1 MADIIPFQG
10 GLPPLRTRYR
20 QQGTG
25 FFSAFK
31 RFVVPIAKTVLPHLL
46 GGVGDVVAGRA
57 TPMEALKQGALDSAS
72 DVITKARDA
81 PRKRPASR
89 SRGPVPKKR
98 SKAKRMG
105 KMQRGRGRGRRR

>member
-1 MADIIPFQG
+1 MAEIVPFQG

-46 GGVGDVVAGRA
+46 GGVGDVVAGRS
-57 TPMEALKQGALDSAS
+57 TPIEALKQGALNSAS
-72 DVITKARDA
+72 DVISKVRGA
-81 PRKRPASR
+81 PRKRSASHPRGPAS
-89 SRGPVPKKR
+89 KKR
-98 SKAKRMG
+98 SKTKRMS
-105 KMQRGRGRGRRR
+105 QRGRGRGRRR

>member
-1 MADIIPFQG
+1 MADVIPFQG

-57 TPMEALKQGALDSAS
+57 TPMQALKQGALDSAS
-72 DVITKARDA
+72 DAITRVRAPA

-89 SRGPVPKKR
+89 PRGPPAKKR
-98 SKAKRMG
+98 SAKPKHKVKA
-105 KMQRGRGRGRRR
+105 QRGRGRGR